1 MATTYGTLERVKE
14 QLDKASADTAY
25 DTRLNR
31 ILADTADYI
40 NLKLKN
46 RGIADPATS
55 VTADRTIHRIASTL
69 VAGLFLDERFHTAR
83 AGVQGLRGQTAVM
96 KLKRAEMELDL
107 WINTIVTGGGR
118 VSEAGFQIERVDG
131 KGDLGKETLPI

>member
-1 MATTYGTLERVKE
+1 MATEYGSLERVKE
-14 QLDKASADTAY
+14 QLDKASTDVAY

-31 ILADTADYI
+31 ILGDTADYI

-46 RGIADPATS
+46 RGIVDPATS
-55 VTADRTIHRIASTL
+55 VATDRTIDRIASTL

-83 AGVQGLRGQTAVM
+83 SGGMGARGKSSVV
-96 KLKRAEMELDL
+96 KLNRAEMELDM

-118 VSEAGFQIERVDG
+118 ISEAGFQMERIDG
-131 KGDLGKETLPI
+131 TGDLGQETT